1 MIIHTYP
8 KICNCISNA
17 NSFLLHHLE
26 YMTRWNPKTT
36 NTMTLDATEKYAEIA
51 SDAGLT
57 PSQLAIGFVRS
68 REFVKKNG
76 SVILGATTMEQLK
89 ENLAPFENDIM
100 LDEEVLARIDEVHLT
115 SRDPCCSL

>member
-17 NSFLLHHLE
+17 NSFLLNHLE

-76 SVILGATTMEQLK
+76 SVILGATTMDELK

>member
-1 MIIHTYP
+1 
-8 KICNCISNA
+8 
-17 NSFLLHHLE
+17 
-26 YMTRWNPKTT
+26 MTRWNPKTT